1 MEQITFRSCN
11 GIQRERIKACILM
24 LDAVAYY
31 VSVATLKEV
40 VLLVFGVD
48 IGRDTVTKILRG
60 EL

>member
-1 MEQITFRSCN
+1 
-11 GIQRERIKACILM
+11 M